1 MLRRRGARRIGA
13 TLTAE
18 LWPARIIRPGRAA
31 TISAMRRVRHRL
43 VAVVR
48 VVAGLLGVGVA
59 VGAWAI
65 AEGPG
70 RFTTYAGS
78 SVVGTTLTVFA
89 GLGLVAAGLAMS
101 LRRRAG
107 RVGDLALLAGITWFA
122 PAWVGWQEGPPIL
135 RTIAMALAGL
145 TFPLVL
151 NLALTYPEDRVRAR
165 LSRALVVAVYLE
177 ALFAA
182 LLFALFRDPYFDPG
196 CWANCTVNSFLVRS
210 LPSLAQAVEI
220 ADRWFVATAAVTLI
234 AISAARLIRGSPAAR
249 RTLALVAAP
258 AIVVAGSL
266 SARAIALQVVTV
278 DDPLNSALF
287 AIFAVGSVAITLL
300 SAGLIWAVVRTRIQR
315 RAVDRIVADL
325 DEAPSPGSLQSAL
338 AVALGDH
345 ELQIAYWL
353 PESGQYV
360 DANGHTVAEPVA
372 TPGRTMTRLVSNERT
387 IAVIAHAGAVPELE
401 SHIGPAVRLGLD
413 NERLQAEVLAQLA
426 ELRASRARIVETVDG
441 ERRRLE
447 RDLHD
452 GAQQRLLALS
462 YDIRLARASAE
473 ANHDAAAATALTK
486 AIAEAQ
492 GALEEL
498 RELAHGIYP
507 AVLTEAG
514 LVPALATLADTSRLP
529 IQILGA
535 DDRRYPA
542 PVETAAYYAVTEA
555 IEDAARRGASH
566 ATVSVVQ
573 VDETLVLSIDT
584 DGSEV
589 GLPMVALAADRVGA
603 LGGSVR
609 VAPTSCRVEIP
620 CV

>member
-1 MLRRRGARRIGA
+1 
-13 TLTAE
+13 
-18 LWPARIIRPGRAA
+18 
-31 TISAMRRVRHRL
+31 MRRVRHRL

-48 VVAGLLGVGVA
+48 VVAGLLGVGA
-59 VGAWAI
+59 AFGAWAI
-65 AEGPG
+65 AAGPG
-70 RFTTYAGS
+70 RFITYAGS
-78 SVVGTTLTVFA
+78 SAVGTTVTLCA
-89 GLGLVAAGLAMS
+89 GLGLVAAGLALS
-101 LRRRAG
+101 LRRGAG
-107 RVGDLALLAGITWFA
+107 RMGDLALLAGIAWFA
-122 PAWVGWQEGPPIL
+122 PVWVGWEEGPPIL

-151 NLALTYPEDRVRAR
+151 NLVLTSPGDRVRAT
-165 LSRALVVAVYLE
+165 LPRALVVAVYLE
-177 ALFAA
+177 ALLAA

-258 AIVVAGSL
+258 AIVFAGSL
-266 SARAIALQVVTV
+266 SARAIALQVATV
-278 DDPLNSALF
+278 EDPLNSALF
-287 AIFAVGSVAITLL
+287 AIFAVGSVAITFLA
-300 SAGLIWAVVRTRIQR
+300 AGLLWAVLRTRLQR
-315 RAVDRIVADL
+315 RAVDRIVANL
-325 DEAPSPGSLQSAL
+325 DAAPAPGSLQSAL
-338 AVALGDH
+338 AQALGDH

-360 DANGHTVAEPVA
+360 DANGQTVAEPVA
-372 TPGRTMTRLVSNERT
+372 TPGRTMTRLVRNERT

-413 NERLQAEVLAQLA
+413 NERLQAEVLAQLE
-426 ELRASRARIVETVDG
+426 ELRASRARIVETADG

-462 YDIRLARASAE
+462 YDIRLAGATAE
-473 ANHDAAAATALTK
+473 ANGDSVAATALTK
-486 AIAEAQ
+486 AIEQAQ
-492 GALEEL
+492 GALGEL

-514 LVPALATLADTSRLP
+514 LMPALASLADTAALP
-529 IQILGA
+529 VEILGA

-555 IEDAARRGASH
+555 VDDAARRGASH
-566 ATVSVVQ
+566 ATVTVVR
-573 VDETLVLSIDT
+573 VEARLILRIDT
-584 DGSEV
+584 HGSEV
-589 GLPMVALAADRVGA
+589 GSPMVALADRVGA
-603 LGGSVR
+603 LGGSVL
-609 VAPTSCRVEIP
+609 VAPTGCRVEIP
-620 CV
+620 CA